1 MVALITLSTGIG
13 ARKGIKEKLADFN
26 GHITVKPYNSNLSF
40 NSDSVSL
47 HQDFYPT
54 LSEVPEIEHIQAI
67 ATKSGIIR
75 TPDNF
80 SGIVLKGVGSD
91 FYQNRF
97 APYIIKGNYRII
109 TEDQI
114 LSEDIICQ

>member
-1 MVALITLSTGIG
+1 MLALMTSSTGTG
-13 ARKGIKEKLADFN
+13 ARKGIKEKLADFD
-26 GHITVKPYNSNLSF
+26 GHITVKPHNSNLSF

-47 HQDFYPT
+47 QQDFYPT

-91 FYQNRF
+91 FDHNRF
-97 APYIIKGNYRII
+97 ATYIIKENFSII
-109 TEDQI
+109 
-114 LSEDIICQ
+114 S